1 MQVKIR
7 NENGKLFATP
17 VDGKGSG
24 DFANLLEADAFME
37 LPAEKSTF
45 RKGETYKVWRCKL

>member
-1 MQVKIR
+1 
-7 NENGKLFATP
+7 

-37 LPAEKSTF
+37 FPAEKSTF
-45 RKGETYKVWRCKL
+45 IKGEAYKIWKCKS